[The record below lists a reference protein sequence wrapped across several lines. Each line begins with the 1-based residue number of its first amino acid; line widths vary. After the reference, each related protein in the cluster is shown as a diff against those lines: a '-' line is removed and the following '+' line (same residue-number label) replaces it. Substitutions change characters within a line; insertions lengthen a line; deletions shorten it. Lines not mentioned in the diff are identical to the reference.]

1 MKSNQNVKSWLL
13 TGLLALM
20 LSACATTEN
29 QTPADATDGASGS
42 QSQDGSAIASGDGS
56 DGASASSLD
65 GSDGSRGT
73 AIDDGSG
80 GAMSAQAAQQMLD
93 NAEGDLASRTIYFEY
108 DSAKLTE
115 ESIAI
120 LETHGDFIASNSV
133 DVVSVVLEGHAD
145 ERGSREY
152 NIALGDRRAQSVRRV
167 LLFQGASS
175 DQIETVSYGEEK
187 PAVEGQFEAAWAKN
201 RRVELIYK
209 VQ

>member
-13 TGLLALM
+13 ASLLALM

-42 QSQDGSAIASGDGS
+42 QSQDGSATASGDGS

-65 GSDGSRGT
+65 GSDGAMGT
-73 AIDDGSG
+73 AIDDGSA

-108 DSAKLTE
+108 DSAKLTS
-115 ESIAI
+115 ESITI
-120 LETHGDFIASNSV
+120 LETHGDFIAANG
-133 DVVSVVLEGHAD
+133 VVAVVLEGHAD

-209 VQ
+209 VN